1 MRLSAHDSNALLT
14 FVGRKGN
21 ELTMKK
27 LIAILTM
34 SSMIFSSAAVFADE
48 PADVNPIET
57 EPAAQVEVVPA
68 DIIETATVII
78 NGETLVTDV
87 PARIINGRTM
97 VPMRAIFEKLGA
109 NVEWIE
115 ADQLI
120 IASKGYKLVTL
131 KIGKNTLNMADI
143 SQSLNTSVELEVAP
157 FLEGDRTLVPLR
169 AVSEAF
175 NATVEWD
182 EATSTVTITTK

>member
-1 MRLSAHDSNALLT
+1 M
-14 FVGRKGN
+14 
-21 ELTMKK
+21 
-27 LIAILTM
+27 
-34 SSMIFSSAAVFADE
+34 
-48 PADVNPIET
+48 
-57 EPAAQVEVVPA
+57 
-68 DIIETATVII
+68 
-78 NGETLVTDV
+78 TDV

-131 KIGKNTLNMADI
+131 KIGKDTLNMADI
-143 SQSLNTSVELEVAP
+143 SQSLNTSIKLEVAP
-157 FLEGDRTLVPLR
+157 FLEGERTLVPLR

>member
-1 MRLSAHDSNALLT
+1 
-14 FVGRKGN
+14 
-21 ELTMKK
+21 
-27 LIAILTM
+27 
-34 SSMIFSSAAVFADE
+34 MIFSSAAVFADE
-48 PADVNPIET
+48 PEDVTPIET